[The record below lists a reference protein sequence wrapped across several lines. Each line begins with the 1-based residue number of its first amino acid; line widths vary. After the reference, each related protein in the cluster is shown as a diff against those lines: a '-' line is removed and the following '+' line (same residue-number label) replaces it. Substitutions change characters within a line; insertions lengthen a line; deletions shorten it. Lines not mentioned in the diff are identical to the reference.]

1 MKNTTEQI
9 ISDQLFD
16 ALIEK
21 DTDNIII
28 ANGDMF
34 SGTREQFTETYFPNA
49 TNQKIKSWCIKNKLM
64 LKINKFKI
72 I

>member
-21 DTDNIII
+21 DTDIII
-28 ANGDMF
+28 VANGDMF
-34 SGTREQFTETYFPNA
+34 SGTREQFADTYFSNA
-49 TNQKIKSWCIKNKLM
+49 TNQKIKSWCIKNKLI